1 MSIPLKTGAD
11 QRLVLHVEQQ
21 HAHDQSLPRRLHQ
34 LHYRL
39 SDKHRI
45 PVTSLAILTGKRKD
59 RRKPISTYTYKWYGT
74 ELLFKYNVYD
84 VNRATE
90 KELKNDPRIFAVVI
104 LAAKKMLAAG
114 GKAHKRGKFALEL
127 LDLLNARGYDDERA
141 ESLQRFVSHILQ
153 IKADDIDIK
162 VKEKWEML
170 GIPISEARKEIHVR
184 VATEQGVEKGR
195 KEGME
200 KGRKE
205 GMEKGMEEKA
215 LQVARS
221 MLDDGVSPEAIQ
233 KYTGLDMENILALR

>member
-1 MSIPLKTGAD
+1 
-11 QRLVLHVEQQ
+11 
-21 HAHDQSLPRRLHQ
+21 
-34 LHYRL
+34 
-39 SDKHRI
+39 
-45 PVTSLAILTGKRKD
+45 
-59 RRKPISTYTYKWYGT
+59 
-74 ELLFKYNVYD
+74 
-84 VNRATE
+84 
-90 KELKNDPRIFAVVI
+90 
-104 LAAKKMLAAG
+104 
-114 GKAHKRGKFALEL
+114 
-127 LDLLNARGYDDERA
+127 
-141 ESLQRFVSHILQ
+141 
-153 IKADDIDIK
+153 
-162 VKEKWEML
+162 ML